1 MNYEQ
6 IRIAMNAYEK
16 RLQLDEAFTQ
26 GHAAGLQ
33 EVAAPAPAGP
43 GRARLAPSIKK
54 MMKYLTGKNLSALRS
69 FAKRL
74 ERDPVFHNAV
84 EDFLETQQKKLG
96 RKLTNKEKNNILVYI
111 LQNQDKLGL

>member
-6 IRIAMNAYEK
+6 LRIAMNAYDKRMQLTEAYEK
-16 RLQLDEAFTQ
+16 GLV
-26 GHAAGLQ
+26 AGLH
-33 EVAAPAPAGP
+33 EVAAPSGP

-54 MMKYLTGKNLSALRS
+54 MMRYLSGKNLSALRS

-74 ERDPVFHNAV
+74 ERDPIFHNAV
-84 EDFLETQQKKLG
+84 EDFLETEQKKLG
-96 RKLTNKEKNNILVYI
+96 RKLNNKEKNNILIYI

>member
-6 IRIAMNAYEK
+6 LRIAMNAYNK
-16 RLQLDEAFTQ
+16 RMQLEEAHKK
-26 GHAAGLQ
+26 GRVAGLQ
-33 EVAAPAPAGP
+33 EVAAPSTSGP

-54 MMKYLTGKNLSALRS
+54 MMKYLTGKNMSALRS

-74 ERDPVFHNAV
+74 ERDPIFHNAV
-84 EDFLETQQKKLG
+84 EDFLETEQKKLG
-96 RKLTNKEKNNILVYI
+96 RKLNNKEKNNILIYI

>member
-6 IRIAMNAYEK
+6 MQIATNAYNK
-16 RLQLDEAFTQ
+16 RVQLDEAFTQ
-26 GHAAGLQ
+26 GRVAGLQ
-33 EVAAPAPAGP
+33 EVAAPSPSGP

-54 MMKYLTGKNLSALRS
+54 MMRYLSGKNLSALRS

-74 ERDPVFHNAV
+74 ERDPIFHNAV
-84 EDFLETQQKKLG
+84 EDFLETEQKKLG
-96 RKLTNKEKNNILVYI
+96 RKLNNKEKNNILIYI

>member
-6 IRIAMNAYEK
+6 LRIAMNAYDK
-16 RLQLDEAFTQ
+16 RVQLDEAFTQ
-26 GHAAGLQ
+26 GRVAGLQ
-33 EVAAPAPAGP
+33 EVVAPSGP

-54 MMKYLTGKNLSALRS
+54 MMKYLTGKNMSALRS

-74 ERDPVFHNAV
+74 ERDPIFHNAV
-84 EDFLETQQKKLG
+84 EDFLEREQKKLG
-96 RKLTNKEKNNILVYI
+96 RKLNNKEKNNILIYI

>member
-6 IRIAMNAYEK
+6 LRIAMNAYDKRMQLEEAYEK
-16 RLQLDEAFTQ
+16 
-26 GHAAGLQ
+26 GHVAGLH
-33 EVAAPAPAGP
+33 EVAAPSPSGP

-54 MMKYLTGKNLSALRS
+54 MMKYLTGKNMSALRS

-74 ERDPVFHNAV
+74 ERDPIFHNAV
-84 EDFLETQQKKLG
+84 EDFLEREQKKLG
-96 RKLTNKEKNNILVYI
+96 RKLNNKEKNNILIYI